1 MPCNPQTYGCGL
13 VESTNASGS
22 DHSSS
27 FSSKDRLSLN
37 DTPSLVPTLQQ
48 KFNVAPQSQI
58 IPELAAFV
66 SDRTSIAIGSL
77 APYHHATPFLR
88 SSPRTT
94 HHPDVFLSCTPIS
107 RNLRLEAAQLQ
118 LLLRCRAGARSWRLG
133 RIVCMQRTY
142 RWDLRHSAR
151 KGVENDDIDNQNTRS
166 GLPNSYFQEF
176 GERLDSGGN
185 LLPR

>member
-107 RNLRLEAAQLQ
+107 RNQSPETSDWKPRSSSCFCDAEQEPE
-118 LLLRCRAGARSWRLG
+118 AGAWGVL
-133 RIVCMQRTY
+133 
-142 RWDLRHSAR
+142 SACSEHTD
-151 KGVENDDIDNQNTRS
+151 GT
-166 GLPNSYFQEF
+166 
-176 GERLDSGGN
+176 
-185 LLPR
+185 